1 MQQRCADVHI
11 LVSVSASLP
20 SKFQNLVLRFP
31 GFSGTKLIFQVLEI
45 LRAQFLDCA
54 GGAVGTQPTEAV
66 HASVL
71 TCGPSG
77 YSLAWPVLIIGIIIR
92 VEIADVVVVL
102 RSRSV
107 QLHPCRSHLIPSTSP
122 ATSHYHF
129 AGAAVAVDSS
139 RMTASSSASWS
150 RFTPPSN
157 FVDGHMST
165 MWFMVCCWPQSQE
178 GH

>member
-1 MQQRCADVHI
+1 VHI
-11 LVSVSASLP
+11 LMSVSASLP

-54 GGAVGTQPTEAV
+54 GGAVYAR
-66 HASVL
+66 VL

-150 RFTPPSN
+150 RFSPPSN
-157 FVDGHMST
+157 FVDGHVST